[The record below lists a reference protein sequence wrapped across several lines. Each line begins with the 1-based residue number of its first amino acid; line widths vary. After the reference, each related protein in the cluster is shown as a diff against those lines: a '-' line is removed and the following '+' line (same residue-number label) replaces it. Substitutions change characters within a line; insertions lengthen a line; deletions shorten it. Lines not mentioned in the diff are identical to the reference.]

1 MQKKKT
7 KEMTGVAVTGL
18 MVGAAMG
25 MMAKSMMTPK
35 RKRLSKKAGK
45 ALDTVGEVMQNVSSF
60 FG

>member
-1 MQKKKT
+1 
-7 KEMTGVAVTGL
+7 
-18 MVGAAMG
+18 MG